1 MIQELFVFARSILGR
16 TLLLALS
23 LACGAVGIVQAR
35 AADKL
40 IPITIGYQVDAE
52 AAFFLAKDTGAFQK
66 AGLDPTFTEFLSGP
80 AQFAALANNSIDI
93 GEFGITPYV
102 AGFANSGKMVAIMVG
117 DDVTKSNGLVVRP
130 GSGISSI
137 ADLRGK
143 RVAVVKGSSSYYGLL
158 KALQQNHMTLGDIKY
173 LNLTAAVIIP
183 SYQHG
188 EVDAVWIWAPWVGK
202 LESMGAKL
210 LVTNGDVGAITP
222 SFWAA
227 NRKWLAAHNQ
237 AAALFVKVFSD
248 ETKLINQD
256 KTVARKP
263 IQDVMG
269 VSEDAAMKILSNERY
284 STIEQLMDPNYP
296 LTMVDFASGKQGVG
310 KAMKDMAE
318 FEKANAM
325 IKSVPPLSTTFD
337 FGPIKAALAMH

>member
-1 MIQELFVFARSILGR
+1 MS
-16 TLLLALS
+16 
-23 LACGAVGIVQAR
+23 QAR
-35 AADKL
+35 AADTL

-52 AAFFLAKDTGAFQK
+52 AAFFLAKETGAFQK
-66 AGLDPTFTEFLSGP
+66 AGLNPTFTQFLSGP

-102 AGFANSGKMVAIMVG
+102 AGLANSGKMVAIMVG

-143 RVAVVKGSSSYYGLL
+143 RVAAVKGSSSYYGLL
-158 KALQQNHMTLGDIKY
+158 KALQKNHMTLSDIKY

-183 SYQHG
+183 TYQHG

-210 LVTNGDVGAITP
+210 LITNGDVGAITP

-227 NRKWLAAHNQ
+227 NK
-237 AAALFVKVFSD
+237 
-248 ETKLINQD
+248 E
-256 KTVARKP
+256 VAR
-263 IQDVMG
+263 
-269 VSEDAAMKILSNERY
+269 
-284 STIEQLMDPNYP
+284 
-296 LTMVDFASGKQGVG
+296 FAQAGGRAVRQGVLRRDEADQPG
-310 KAMKDMAE
+310 HHRRSQAD
-318 FEKANAM
+318 
-325 IKSVPPLSTTFD
+325 PGCHGD
-337 FGPIKAALAMH
+337 F